1 MIANQIFYSL
11 SEVIA
16 RLENT
21 FIYHYGVQRGRNRR
35 AGGLSPAVSSS
46 SIAEELGEEERWL
59 KSLTLPFGEGG
70 PSKTVGEVTTR

>member
-35 AGGLSPAVSSS
+35 AGGLSPAVSSLS
-46 SIAEELGEEERWL
+46 VAKDLSGEEIGL
-59 KSLTLPFGEGG
+59 KSLTLPFGVAERNRG
-70 PSKTVGEVTTR
+70 S